1 MFLTGKKL
9 FDWKKVKSQGVA
21 FAYIKATEGTGSMN
35 NSIIRGAYHF
45 AGLSVSSGVAQ
56 SEYFLAHGGGWT
68 GDGITLPGA
77 IDLEGLEHEKLSQ
90 KLRFSGEASI
100 KQESYRHFY
109 APPIC
114 QECATATPKK

>member
-21 FAYIKATEGTGSMN
+21 FAYIKATEGTGFIDGYFYRNYIGSMN

-77 IDLEGLEHEKLSQ
+77 IDLEGNCSGLSTPQ
-90 KLRFSGEASI
+90 MVAWI
-100 KQESYRHFY
+100 PHF
-109 APPIC
+109 I
-114 QECATATPKK
+114 